1 MGEGIK
7 FKIALG
13 LMSAAAAVNHILTY
27 HSLCQVVQQGL
38 SDVLRLN
45 LRLARLFSALLR
57 ALLQLLAI
65 FHRGTTDP
73 DM

>member
-1 MGEGIK
+1 
-7 FKIALG
+7 
-13 LMSAAAAVNHILTY
+13 MSACRELPTY

-38 SDVLRLN
+38 SDVLRLH

-65 FHRGTTDP
+65 FHRGTTD
-73 DM
+73 MER